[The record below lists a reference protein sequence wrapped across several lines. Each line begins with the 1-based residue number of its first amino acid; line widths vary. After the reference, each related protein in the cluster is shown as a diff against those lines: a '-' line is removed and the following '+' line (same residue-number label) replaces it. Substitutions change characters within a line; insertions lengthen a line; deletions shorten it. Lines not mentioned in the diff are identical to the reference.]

1 MKSIAKKLTD
11 FETSFR
17 KAGLKVTHQRLEI
30 YRELLMATDHP
41 TADVLHQRLRDKL
54 PTISIDTV
62 YRSLA
67 TLASNGLINRIETP
81 ESLARFEATQV
92 RHHHLICRKCG
103 KIMDFIWPLID
114 ELDLPDEIS
123 DWGKIDNKNVVV
135 YGVCKKCLK
144 NK

>member
-1 MKSIAKKLTD
+1 M
-11 FETSFR
+11 
-17 KAGLKVTHQRLEI
+17 EI
-30 YRELLMATDHP
+30 YRELLMANDHP
-41 TADVLHQRLRDKL
+41 TADILHQRLRDKL
-54 PTISIDTV
+54 PTISWIR
-62 YRSLA
+62 YIEPLPHW
-67 TLASNGLINRIETP
+67 LGNGLINRIETP